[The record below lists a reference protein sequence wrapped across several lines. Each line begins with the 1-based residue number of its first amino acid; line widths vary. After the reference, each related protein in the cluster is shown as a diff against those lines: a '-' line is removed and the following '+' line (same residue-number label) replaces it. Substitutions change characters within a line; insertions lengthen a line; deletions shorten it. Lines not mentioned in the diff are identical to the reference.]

1 MDAMFRSS
9 SPSTIEEA
17 VIKATDENLTS
28 ENWEYVLEVCDLVN
42 DSPEDGS
49 KDAVNALQKRLSH
62 RSANVQL
69 YALTLANSLAQ
80 NCGTKM
86 HRELASRAF
95 TQTLIRMASDRT
107 VHASVKSRLLEVM
120 EGLVKVFRSDPSL
133 DIMADALVQV
143 KTINPRLHAP
153 EKPQKPPLER
163 QQTSEDEELQMVLK
177 LSLEESQQKEEA
189 ESKRRQQQEADED
202 ERRKREA
209 AKEESSTSK
218 DATETTTEAQPATT
232 DPAASV
238 NRVRALYDLTTTEPG
253 ELSFRRGDVIFVL
266 ESVYQDWWKGSLRGQ
281 VGIFPLNYVS
291 PIKEPTLED
300 RQREAEEEVKVF
312 AESAKIERLLAIL
325 SNQDTAQNVDVAEME
340 ELYRTA
346 MSIRPTLI
354 KLIDKYA
361 LGKEEL
367 VDLNNRF
374 TAAANKYESSL
385 NSYIQQYQ
393 SPRLP
398 NVSAASAPY
407 ATPSPVNL
415 LATSA
420 IGPTAPLS
428 TEPLLPSTTRQTPY
442 PPTSSQTP
450 HALPEQTAYTPLI
463 PTSLPQTTTGQVPYS
478 PISAQ
483 SPYPPIIANNN
494 PFPSTSNTMP
504 YSSTA
509 NDSPYYFS
517 TAAPFPTQNPAST
530 APNPT
535 NGSSTA
541 PPQAFAG
548 YPDLSFT
555 SRR

>member
-1 MDAMFRSS
+1 MFRSS

-17 VIKATDENLTS
+17 IIKATDENLTS
-28 ENWEYVLEVCDLVN
+28 ENWEYILEVCDQVN
-42 DSPEDGS
+42 ESPEDGP
-49 KDAVNALQKRLSH
+49 KDAVAALQKRLSH

-95 TQTLIRMASDRT
+95 TQTLIRIASDRT

-120 EGLVKVFRSDPSL
+120 EGLVKVFRPDPSL

-143 KTINPRLHAP
+143 KTLNPRLHAP
-153 EKPQKPPLER
+153 EKPQKPPLPR
-163 QQTSEDEELQMVLK
+163 LQTSEDEELRMVLE
-177 LSLEESQQKEEA
+177 LSLQESKQKEEA
-189 ESKRRQQQEADED
+189 EAKQKQEEEERQ
-202 ERRKREA
+202 KKA
-209 AKEESSTSK
+209 AATEESSTSK
-218 DATETTTEAQPATT
+218 GAPETTAEAAPVTT

-253 ELSFRRGDVIFVL
+253 ELSFRRGDIIFVL

-281 VGIFPLNYVS
+281 IGIFPLNYVS
-291 PIKEPTLED
+291 PIKEPTPED
-300 RQREAEEEVKVF
+300 RQREAEEEAKVF

-325 SNQDTAQNVDVAEME
+325 SNPDATQNVDFTEME
-340 ELYRTA
+340 ELYKTA
-346 MSIRPTLI
+346 MAIRPTLI
-354 KLIDKYA
+354 RLIDKYA

-374 TAAANKYESSL
+374 TAAANKYETSL

-398 NVSAASAPY
+398 NISAAPPF
-407 ATPSPVNL
+407 ATSSPVNL

-420 IGPTAPLS
+420 TSPAALVSSQTPVAS
-428 TEPLLPSTTRQTPY
+428 TRQTPY
-442 PPTSSQTP
+442 PQPSSHIP
-450 HALPEQTAYTPLI
+450 HALPDQTPFTPLI
-463 PTSLPQTTTGQVPYS
+463 QTSLPPTTGQVPYS
-478 PISAQ
+478 PTSAQ
-483 SPYPPIIANNN
+483 PPYSPIANNN
-494 PFPSTSNTMP
+494 PFPLA
-504 YSSTA
+504 SSTTPYQPTT
-509 NDSPYYFS
+509 NDNPYY
-517 TAAPFPTQNPAST
+517 ST
-530 APNPT
+530 APYPTPNPAPT
-535 NGSSTA
+535 EAPNGSTAA